1 MTSTILTSFSGISDP
16 GNYPPENA
24 LAVGPESIVTAESV
38 PYEVTNLSGG
48 AATTGSQ
55 FQLFSSL
62 GQILDNSVF
71 DTRAA
76 YDSSTGRFV
85 LIANN
90 LQPGGTATNIDI
102 AISKDSNP
110 ADGWF
115 VGSIDTS
122 NGGTTQSDMPCLSV
136 SGGNICI
143 TAPEFSGS
151 PLVGSGEW
159 VVSESSVASGSPQII
174 ASETTPAADAIMR
187 SVSA

>member
-1 MTSTILTSFSGISDP
+1 MTAPTTILTSFSGISDP

-62 GQILDNSVF
+62 GPTLDNSVF
-71 DTRAA
+71 DTRTA

-136 SGGNICI
+136 NGGNICI

-151 PLVGSGEW
+151 PLRLKRMGRQRKQHRERV
-159 VVSESSVASGSPQII
+159 
-174 ASETTPAADAIMR
+174 AADPRQRNHAGG
-187 SVSA
+187 